1 MDIIKYTKE
10 VLNHIEEIDDIVDSY
25 FEPIKDLTD
34 TAEDIFTP
42 LKIVHSLYTFNRKRK
57 FKSFLKYY
65 ALSLKNRDFQKN
77 DNEQLSK
84 YLKNEKNYNFIYDTI
99 DSAINSKSIYGSRI
113 LAYFAGII
121 LSEKRDL
128 TFREIIILES
138 LRELNDFE
146 LSLFVKVYSVV
157 DLSKTV
163 SIQDYPNQLHNELMY
178 EMMIT
183 KMVNLRVFKSAPILG
198 SGRPKASFDSTEIA
212 EDIYFLIEEMDIKNA
227 LLKY

>member
-1 MDIIKYTKE
+1 MDLIKYTKE

-77 DNEQLSK
+77 DYKQLSK
-84 YLKNEKNYNFIYDTI
+84 YLKNEKNYNFIYETI
-99 DSAINSKSIYGSRI
+99 DSAINSKSIYGSQI
-113 LAYFAGII
+113 LAYFTGII
-121 LSEKRDL
+121 LSEQRDL
-128 TFREIIILES
+128 TFKEIVILES

-146 LSLFVKVYSVV
+146 LSLFVQVFSVA
-157 DLSKTV
+157 DLSKTI
-163 SIQDYPNQLHNELMY
+163 SIQDYPNQLNNELMY

-183 KMVNLRVFKSAPILG
+183 KMVNLRVFKNAPILA

-212 EDIYFLIEEMDIKNA
+212 EDIYFLIEEMNIKNA
-227 LLKY
+227 LLKF